1 MSSYLVSFSQD
12 LPSVDQ
18 VSMDEEEEEEES
30 SASGNYSYAHNSPKH
45 LLWVSF
51 SNLKPHSAIV

>member
-45 LLWVSF
+45 LL
-51 SNLKPHSAIV
+51 